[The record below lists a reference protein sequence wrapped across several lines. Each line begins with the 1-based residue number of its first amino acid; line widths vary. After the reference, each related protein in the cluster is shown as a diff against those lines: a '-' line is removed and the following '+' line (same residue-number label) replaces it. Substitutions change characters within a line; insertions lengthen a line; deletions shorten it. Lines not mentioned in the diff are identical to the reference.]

1 MKATFIALLT
11 LSLCVP
17 LIAQEKPLPK
27 DLPSLLKLAEKGD
40 ALAQFNLGSMY
51 DNGEGVE
58 QDFKEAV
65 KWYRKAAEQGHA
77 NAQNTLGWMYGRGLG
92 VEQNNVIAYAWWDI
106 AAVNGQQNAKNNKSV
121 AAKKM
126 TPTQIAEAEELVKEM
141 IKENPKLIKKKE

>member
-77 NAQNTLGWMYGRGLG
+77 NAQTYLGVMYATGRG
-92 VEQNNVIAYAWWDI
+92 VENDEEEAIKWLRK
-106 AAVNGQQNAKNNKSV
+106 AAEQGNKPAKAV
-121 AAKKM
+121 
-126 TPTQIAEAEELVKEM
+126 LKE
-141 IKENPKLIKKKE
+141 IEK